1 MFRNRYML
9 ISSFMFIVAIAMLTG
24 CSDKPA
30 ANGSPAAANS
40 QRPAA
45 TAESKGEASTPA
57 PVATSKLP
65 SAKPTGQPGQTNVAP
80 AGSPANQSD
89 AVQVVANAKDI
100 AVLVNKKFR
109 LPEGYKPELLVE
121 PNVPFIFKEKLEKRK
136 MRKEAADALEKLF
149 AGAKNNGVA
158 LAGVSGYRSE
168 ATQTTLFN
176 NYVKK
181 DGEEAAKKY
190 SAKPGFSEHQT
201 GLVMDVSGISGKCAA
216 EDCFAGT
223 KEAKWL
229 VDHAAEYGFIV
240 RYLKGKE
247 SITGYQYEPWHIRY
261 VGKDIAGEIA
271 DKGITLEEYLN
282 QAIPVTK

>member
-1 MFRNRYML
+1 MFENRHTL
-9 ISSFMFIVAIAMLTG
+9 ISSLIIAASIALLTG

-30 ANGSPAAANS
+30 ASSSPEATASRQPAAS
-40 QRPAA
+40 S
-45 TAESKGEASTPA
+45 TAIPTAGASTKPA
-57 PVATSKLP
+57 PLTSPSPSNKATEPPLADKSTK
-65 SAKPTGQPGQTNVAP
+65 QP
-80 AGSPANQSD
+80 D
-89 AVQVVANAKDI
+89 AVQVVANPKDVT
-100 AVLVNKKFR
+100 VLVNKHFR
-109 LPEGYKPELLVE
+109 LPEGYKPDPLVE

-149 AGAKNNGVA
+149 AAAKDDGIA

-181 DGEEAAKKY
+181 DGLEAANTY
-190 SAKPGFSEHQT
+190 SSKPGSSEHQT
-201 GLVMDVSGISGKCAA
+201 GLAIDVSGISGKCAA
-216 EDCFAGT
+216 ENCFADT

-229 VDHAAEYGFIV
+229 ADHAAEYGFII

-247 SITGYQYEPWHIRY
+247 SLTGYEYEPWHIRY
-261 VGKDIAGEIA
+261 VGMDISKEIA

-282 QAIPVTK
+282 KVVPVSK